1 MSKESAINDVVF
13 PVRLEDI
20 TLAYGDGKPLKGF
33 KAVVDCETGH
43 VFSVVTRNYRL
54 ITNAEALEF
63 GMNCFSRLFRM
74 VDPGDMKPYKI
85 HMPKTRS
92 FCHVDF
98 LYRDGASTMF
108 SRQDVWYPFLR
119 ITNCYNRVHAP
130 SVRIGFLR
138 KVCENGLVMRSEQA
152 RFSICHYMDHDGSI
166 SVPELER
173 IEELEG
179 KFMATLYRLAEIPV
193 PRKYMWELAKKVF
206 GMKKPR
212 KENEYA
218 RLCYRDKRKHIE
230 GLARTYFT
238 EMGENGYAALNVL
251 TDFATRPR
259 GYSSR
264 AVVLH
269 SLQSRVSGW
278 MDSFLEDIRGRSF
291 YEYIAAA

>member
-1 MSKESAINDVVF
+1 MSKEPSIDDVLF

-20 TLAYGDGKPLKGF
+20 TLAYGDGRPLQGF
-33 KAVVDCETGH
+33 KAVVDCETGR

-54 ITNAEALEF
+54 VTNAEALEF

-98 LYRDGASTMF
+98 LYRDGESTMF
-108 SRQDVWYPFLR
+108 SKQDVWYPFIR
-119 ITNCYNRVHAP
+119 ITNCYNRIHSP
-130 SVRIGFLR
+130 SVRIGFVR
-138 KVCENGLVMRSEQA
+138 AVCENGLVIRSEQA
-152 RFSICHYMDHDGSI
+152 RFSICKYMDRDGSI
-166 SVPELER
+166 SVLHPKR

-179 KFMATLYRLAEIPV
+179 KFVATLYRLTEIPV
-193 PRKYMWELAKKVF
+193 PREYMWELAKKVF
-206 GMKKPR
+206 GMKEPR
-212 KENEYA
+212 TENEYA
-218 RLCYRDKRKHIE
+218 RQCYKEKRERIE
-230 GLARTYFT
+230 ELAGKYFP

-259 GYSSR
+259 GYASR

-278 MDSFLEDIRGRSF
+278 MDSFLEYIGYRSF
-291 YEYIAAA
+291 NEYIEAN